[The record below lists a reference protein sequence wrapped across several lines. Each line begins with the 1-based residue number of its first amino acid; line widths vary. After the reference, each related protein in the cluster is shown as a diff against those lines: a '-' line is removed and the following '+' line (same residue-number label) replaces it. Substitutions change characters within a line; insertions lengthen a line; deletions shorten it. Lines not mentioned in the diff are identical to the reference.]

1 MHLRLE
7 ACHARKHVHLC
18 RSAPCVDD
26 LPDRRVCDRQ
36 LQSATAD
43 EMNDDDG
50 GYIRKV
56 TRHLFYLGVL
66 EGFW

>member
-1 MHLRLE
+1 MIFQTAE
-7 ACHARKHVHLC
+7 
-18 RSAPCVDD
+18 
-26 LPDRRVCDRQ
+26 RVTGSYKV
-36 LQSATAD
+36 LLLTD